1 MILAERR
8 HGMTKEIIETTLGD
22 LIAALSEEMDRAT
35 NHGQEFY
42 DVVAY
47 LLADLFHNH
56 SGRFKAKNYRVIKS
70 MRDVD
75 KALFWQ

>member
-1 MILAERR
+1 
-8 HGMTKEIIETTLGD
+8 MTNEIIETTLGD
-22 LIAALSEEMDRAT
+22 LIVALSEEMDRAT

-47 LLADLFHNH
+47 VLADLFHNH
-56 SGRFKAKNYRVIKS
+56 SGRFKAQNYQAIKS

-75 KALFWQ
+75 KALS

>member
-1 MILAERR
+1 MA
-8 HGMTKEIIETTLGD
+8 KEIIETTLGD
-22 LIAALSEEMDRAT
+22 LIVALSEEMDRAT

-56 SGRFKAKNYRVIKS
+56 SGHFKAKNYQAIKS
-70 MRDVD
+70 MSDVEY
-75 KALFWQ
+75 ALSWQ

>member
-1 MILAERR
+1 
-8 HGMTKEIIETTLGD
+8 MTKEIIETTLGD
-22 LIAALSEEMDRAT
+22 LIVALSEEMDRAT

-56 SGRFKAKNYRVIKS
+56 SGRFKTKNYQAIKS
-70 MRDVD
+70 MKDVD
-75 KALFWQ
+75 KALYWQ